1 MQFVDKRG
9 VGVKNNVTKR
19 FEVIDEVLVCGKE
32 FFLGSKIFRVVHFEI
47 VQDYDVGMVGGEIVV
62 EFISLGNEVW
72 GFTNSDVVMPDR
84 VGGSDF
90 HGGVQIGGFQ
100 KMPGQSGGGA
110 FTVGTGNADD
120 KFSPVQVRAHE
131 FLPFHENFPFSTQSG
146 FRMVV
151 VLVKNCRGYRQ
162 DFGFFQV
169 SRVVTQENGDAGV
182 SDFF

>member
-19 FEVIDEVLVCGKE
+19 FEVIDEVLVCGKV

-90 HGGVQIGGFQ
+90 HGGVQI
-100 KMPGQSGGGA
+100 GGGA